1 MQVQKSHGVS
11 LIYLM
16 KGVLSMNKNEQTAT
30 MYESI
35 PAVAELN
42 KVPGFNPLKLL
53 RRIIS
58 PENGEEMLQLDLRYK
73 KLWFRLANP
82 KGRIRLNALRITEQM
97 AIYEAQVFLE
107 RTDENPIGSFTSSCT
122 KEEAPGG
129 QYIQAAQHA
138 AMDEALSDAGFGIQF
153 ADVGMD
159 AKGSRY
165 GSRIPFNG
173 ISQKKEI
180 AALVGTAAVSTERK
194 QPDMAP
200 VRSTVTAF
208 PTAAEKKETLQQ
220 EKPASTSGLPIQ
232 GAKAAVNAGP
242 AGNSLAQRTAAEAK
256 ISLEA
261 MAGNGS
267 SGASLPTGSQ
277 GGSESLPAGPEE
289 SLGTL
294 PVQSGVMQKME
305 GQPLSSAQEPS
316 REPSAGSTQT
326 VGAGGESKT
335 ESLARA
341 QEPAENSSLPVGPQ
355 TTKVQGTAQPA
366 GTVELP
372 VKAGEP
378 ESLPVQKNA
387 EMPAAGGTGNSLP
400 ASERKNMEEDTGK
413 AVQGMLALLGNQNVS
428 AEVAVSSGGNAGS
441 VENAGAGSP
450 ASEVQ
455 GLPVSKEMAQEKA
468 EAKYTPDM
476 PVEEIVRLMTFEEA
490 GKVVVDTGVCKG
502 QTIAEVAERRPP
514 SLKFYL
520 YGGYRG
526 DNNILRAA
534 AQIMLDSLAVK
545 KAG

>member
-165 GSRIPFNG
+165 GSRVPFNG
-173 ISQKKEI
+173 ASQKKETT
-180 AALVGTAAVSTERK
+180 ALAGTAAVSTERK
-194 QPDMAP
+194 QPDTAP
-200 VRSTVTAF
+200 ARSTATAF
-208 PTAAEKKETLQQ
+208 PAAAEKKETPQQ
-220 EKPASTSGLPIQ
+220 EKPAQTSGLPIQ
-232 GAKAAVNAGP
+232 GEKAAVNAGP
-242 AGNSLAQRTAAEAK
+242 AGNSLAQRTVAEAK
-256 ISLEA
+256 APLETI
-261 MAGNGS
+261 AGCGNP
-267 SGASLPTGSQ
+267 GASLPAGSQ
-277 GGSESLPAGPEE
+277 GGSESLPAGSEE
-289 SLGTL
+289 SFGTL
-294 PVQSGVMQKME
+294 PVQSGVTQKME
-305 GQPLSSAQEPS
+305 GQPLPSTQEPS
-316 REPSAGSTQT
+316 GQPSAGSAQT
-326 VGAGGESKT
+326 VEAGGESKT
-335 ESLARA
+335 EPSAKA
-341 QEPAENSSLPVGPQ
+341 QEPTENSSLPAGPQ

-366 GTVELP
+366 GTGELP
-372 VKAGEP
+372 VRAGEP
-378 ESLPVQKNA
+378 DSLPVQKSA
-387 EMPAAGGTGNSLP
+387 EMPVAGETGDSLP
-400 ASERKNMEEDTGK
+400 VSERKNIEEDTGK
-413 AVQGMLALLGNQNVS
+413 AVQGMMALLGGQNVTVETAASFGGNTGNSGS
-428 AEVAVSSGGNAGS
+428 AEN
-441 VENAGAGSP
+441 VETRSA
-450 ASEVQ
+450 ASETLE
-455 GLPVSKEMAQEKA
+455 LPAAGKAQA
-468 EAKYTPDM
+468 RYTPDM
-476 PVEEIVRLMTFEEA
+476 PVEEIVKLMTFEEA

-534 AQIMLDSLAVK
+534 AQIMLDSLAAK

>member
-1 MQVQKSHGVS
+1 
-11 LIYLM
+11 
-16 KGVLSMNKNEQTAT
+16 MNKNEQTAT

-58 PENGEEMLQLDLRYK
+58 PEDGEEMLQLDLRYK

-165 GSRIPFNG
+165 GSRIPLNG
-173 ISQKKEI
+173 VSQNKGVI
-180 AALVGTAAVSTERK
+180 PAAGKDSTGGEQQAA
-194 QPDMAP
+194 PA
-200 VRSTVTAF
+200 RSTATAF
-208 PTAAEKKETLQQ
+208 PAAAEKKETPQQ
-220 EKPASTSGLPIQ
+220 EKPAQTSGLPIQ
-232 GAKAAVNAGP
+232 GEKAAVNAGP
-242 AGNSLAQRTAAEAK
+242 AGNSLAQRTVAEAK
-256 ISLEA
+256 APLETI
-261 MAGNGS
+261 AGCGNP
-267 SGASLPTGSQ
+267 GASLPAGSQ
-277 GGSESLPAGPEE
+277 GGSESLPAGSEE
-289 SLGTL
+289 SFGTL
-294 PVQSGVMQKME
+294 PVQSGVTQKME
-305 GQPLSSAQEPS
+305 GQPLPSTQEPS
-316 REPSAGSTQT
+316 GQPSAGSAQT
-326 VGAGGESKT
+326 VEAGGESKT
-335 ESLARA
+335 EPSAKA
-341 QEPAENSSLPVGPQ
+341 QEPTENSSLPVGPQ
-355 TTKVQGTAQPA
+355 TTKVQGTAQSA
-366 GTVELP
+366 GTGELP
-372 VKAGEP
+372 VGAGEP
-378 ESLPVQKNA
+378 ESLPVQKSA
-387 EMPAAGGTGNSLP
+387 GMPAAGGTGNSLP
-400 ASERKNMEEDTGK
+400 VSERKDMEEDTGK
-413 AVQGMLALLGNQNVS
+413 AIQGMMALLGGQNIS
-428 AEVAVSSGGNAGS
+428 AETATSSSGNAGS
-441 VENAGAGSP
+441 VENVGAGSP

-455 GLPVSKEMAQEKA
+455 ELPVSMETAQEKTNA
-468 EAKYTPDM
+468 RYTPDM
-476 PVEEIVRLMTFEEA
+476 PVEEIVKLMTFEEA

>member
-1 MQVQKSHGVS
+1 
-11 LIYLM
+11 
-16 KGVLSMNKNEQTAT
+16 MNKNEQTAT

-129 QYIQAAQHA
+129 QYIQAAQYA

-165 GSRIPFNG
+165 GSRVPLNG
-173 ISQKKEI
+173 ISQKKETT
-180 AALVGTAAVSTERK
+180 ALAGTAAVSTERK
-194 QPDMAP
+194 QPDTASA
-200 VRSTVTAF
+200 RSTVTAF
-208 PTAAEKKETLQQ
+208 PAAAEKKESPQQ
-220 EKPASTSGLPIQ
+220 GKPVQTSGLPIQ
-232 GAKAAVNAGP
+232 GAKTAVNAGP
-242 AGNSLAQRTAAEAK
+242 AGNSPAQRTAAEAETH
-256 ISLEA
+256 LEA
-261 MAGNGS
+261 MAGNGN
-267 SGASLPTGSQ
+267 SGASLPAGSQ
-277 GGSESLPAGPEE
+277 GGSKSLPAGPEE
-289 SLGTL
+289 SFGTL
-294 PVQSGVMQKME
+294 PVQSGTTQKME

-316 REPSAGSTQT
+316 GQPSAGSAQT
-326 VGAGGESKT
+326 VETGGESKT
-335 ESLARA
+335 EPSARA
-341 QEPAENSSLPVGPQ
+341 QEPAENSSLPAGPQ

-366 GTVELP
+366 GTGELP
-372 VKAGEP
+372 VRAGEP
-378 ESLPVQKNA
+378 DSLPVQKNA
-387 EMPAAGGTGNSLP
+387 EMPVAGETGDSLP
-400 ASERKNMEEDTGK
+400 VSERKNIEEDTGK
-413 AVQGMLALLGNQNVS
+413 AVQGMMALLGGQNVTVETAASFGGNTGNSGS
-428 AEVAVSSGGNAGS
+428 AEN
-441 VENAGAGSP
+441 VETRSA
-450 ASEVQ
+450 ASEALE
-455 GLPVSKEMAQEKA
+455 LPAAGKAQEKA
-468 EAKYTPDM
+468 EARYTPDM
-476 PVEEIVRLMTFEEA
+476 PVEEIVKLMTFEEA

>member
-1 MQVQKSHGVS
+1 
-11 LIYLM
+11 
-16 KGVLSMNKNEQTAT
+16 MNKNEQTAT

-165 GSRIPFNG
+165 GSRVPLNG
-173 ISQKKEI
+173 VSQNKGAVP
-180 AALVGTAAVSTERK
+180 AAGKDSTGGEQQAA
-194 QPDMAP
+194 PA
-200 VRSTVTAF
+200 RSTVTAF
-208 PTAAEKKETLQQ
+208 PAVAEKKESPQQ
-220 EKPASTSGLPIQ
+220 GKPAQTSGLPIQ

-242 AGNSLAQRTAAEAK
+242 AGNSLAQRTVAEAETP
-256 ISLEA
+256 LET
-261 MAGNGS
+261 MAGSGNP
-267 SGASLPTGSQ
+267 GASLPAGFQ

-289 SLGTL
+289 SFGTL
-294 PVQSGVMQKME
+294 PVQSGVTKKME
-305 GQPLSSAQEPS
+305 VQPLPSTQEPS
-316 REPSAGSTQT
+316 GQPSAGSAQT
-326 VGAGGESKT
+326 VEAGGENKT
-335 ESLARA
+335 EPS

-355 TTKVQGTAQPA
+355 TTKVQGTARPA
-366 GTVELP
+366 GTGELP
-372 VKAGEP
+372 VRAGKP
-378 ESLPVQKNA
+378 ESLPVQKSA
-387 EMPAAGGTGNSLP
+387 EMPVAGETGDSLP
-400 ASERKNMEEDTGK
+400 VSERKNMEEDTGK
-413 AVQGMLALLGNQNVS
+413 AVQGMMALLGGQNATVETAASFDGNTGNSGS
-428 AEVAVSSGGNAGS
+428 AEN
-441 VENAGAGSP
+441 VETRSA
-450 ASEVQ
+450 ASETLE
-455 GLPVSKEMAQEKA
+455 LPVAGKAQEKA
-468 EAKYTPDM
+468 EARYTPDM

>member
-1 MQVQKSHGVS
+1 MGCSAEKAQ
-11 LIYLM
+11 
-16 KGVLSMNKNEQTAT
+16 GVLYLFYERSFKMNKNEQTAT
-30 MYESI
+30 MYENI

-58 PENGEEMLQLDLRYK
+58 PENGEEMMQLDLRYK

-129 QYIQAAQHA
+129 QYIQAAQYA

-173 ISQKKEI
+173 TSQKKETT
-180 AALVGTAAVSTERK
+180 ALTGTAAVSTERK
-194 QPDMAP
+194 QPDTASA
-200 VRSTVTAF
+200 RSTVTAF
-208 PTAAEKKETLQQ
+208 PAAAEKKEIPQQ
-220 EKPASTSGLPIQ
+220 ENPAQASGLPIQ
-232 GAKAAVNAGP
+232 GAKAAVNA
-242 AGNSLAQRTAAEAK
+242 A
-256 ISLEA
+256 
-261 MAGNGS
+261 
-267 SGASLPTGSQ
+267 ASLPAGSQ
-277 GGSESLPAGPEE
+277 GGSECLPAGPGK
-289 SLGTL
+289 SFGTL
-294 PVQSGVMQKME
+294 PVQSGA
-305 GQPLSSAQEPS
+305 AQEPS
-316 REPSAGSTQT
+316 GQPSAGAVQTMEASGENKTEPSA
-326 VGAGGESKT
+326 
-335 ESLARA
+335 RI
-341 QEPAENSSLPVGPQ
+341 QEPAENSSLPVGLQ
-355 TTKVQGTAQPA
+355 ATKVQGTAQPA
-366 GTVELP
+366 GTGEQP
-372 VKAGEP
+372 VRAGEP

-387 EMPAAGGTGNSLP
+387 EMPAAGETGNNLP
-400 ASERKNMEEDTGK
+400 VSERKDMEGDTGK
-413 AVQGMLALLGNQNVS
+413 AVQDMMALLSGQNVPTEAAASAGGNTAS
-428 AEVAVSSGGNAGS
+428 AENAEGRGP
-441 VENAGAGSP
+441 VPEAL
-450 ASEVQ
+450 
-455 GLPVSKEMAQEKA
+455 GLPVSGETVQEKA
-468 EAKYTPDM
+468 DARYTPDM
-476 PVEEIVRLMTFEEA
+476 PVEEIVKLMTFEEA

-534 AQIMLDSLAVK
+534 AQIMLDSLAAK

>member
-1 MQVQKSHGVS
+1 MQVQKSHKVS

-58 PENGEEMLQLDLRYK
+58 PENGEEMMQLDLRYK

-129 QYIQAAQHA
+129 QYIQAAQYA

-173 ISQKKEI
+173 TSQKKETT
-180 AALVGTAAVSTERK
+180 ALTGTAAVSTERK
-194 QPDMAP
+194 QPDTASA
-200 VRSTVTAF
+200 RSTVTAF
-208 PTAAEKKETLQQ
+208 PAAAEKKEIPQQ
-220 EKPASTSGLPIQ
+220 ENPAQASGLPIQ
-232 GAKAAVNAGP
+232 GAKAAVNA
-242 AGNSLAQRTAAEAK
+242 A
-256 ISLEA
+256 
-261 MAGNGS
+261 
-267 SGASLPTGSQ
+267 ASLPAGSQ
-277 GGSESLPAGPEE
+277 GGSECLPAGPGK
-289 SLGTL
+289 SFGTL
-294 PVQSGVMQKME
+294 PVQSGA
-305 GQPLSSAQEPS
+305 AQEPS
-316 REPSAGSTQT
+316 GQPSAGAVQTMEASGENKTEPSA
-326 VGAGGESKT
+326 
-335 ESLARA
+335 RI
-341 QEPAENSSLPVGPQ
+341 QEPAENSSLPVGLQ
-355 TTKVQGTAQPA
+355 ATKVQGTAQPA
-366 GTVELP
+366 GTGEQP
-372 VKAGEP
+372 VRAGEP

-387 EMPAAGGTGNSLP
+387 EMPAAGETGNNLP
-400 ASERKNMEEDTGK
+400 VSERKDMEGDTGK
-413 AVQGMLALLGNQNVS
+413 AVQDVMALLSGQNVPTEAAVSAGGNTAS
-428 AEVAVSSGGNAGS
+428 AENAEGRGP
-441 VENAGAGSP
+441 EP
-450 ASEVQ
+450 EVL
-455 GLPVSKEMAQEKA
+455 GLPVSGETVQEKA
-468 EAKYTPDM
+468 DARYTPDM
-476 PVEEIVRLMTFEEA
+476 PVEEIVKLMTFEEA

-534 AQIMLDSLAVK
+534 ARIMLDSLAAK

>member
-1 MQVQKSHGVS
+1 
-11 LIYLM
+11 
-16 KGVLSMNKNEQTAT
+16 MNKNEQTAT
-30 MYESI
+30 MYENI

-58 PENGEEMLQLDLRYK
+58 PENGEEMMQLDLRYK

-122 KEEAPGG
+122 KEDAPGG
-129 QYIQAAQHA
+129 QYIQAAQYA

-173 ISQKKEI
+173 TSQKKETT
-180 AALVGTAAVSTERK
+180 ALTGTAAVSTERK
-194 QPDMAP
+194 QPDTAP
-200 VRSTVTAF
+200 ARSTVTAF
-208 PTAAEKKETLQQ
+208 PAAAEKKEIPQQ
-220 EKPASTSGLPIQ
+220 ENPAQASGLPIQ
-232 GAKAAVNAGP
+232 GAKAAVNA
-242 AGNSLAQRTAAEAK
+242 A
-256 ISLEA
+256 
-261 MAGNGS
+261 
-267 SGASLPTGSQ
+267 ASLPAGSQ
-277 GGSESLPAGPEE
+277 GGSECLPAGPGK
-289 SLGTL
+289 SFGTL
-294 PVQSGVMQKME
+294 PVQSGA
-305 GQPLSSAQEPS
+305 AQEPS
-316 REPSAGSTQT
+316 GQPSAGAVQTMEASGENKTEPSA
-326 VGAGGESKT
+326 
-335 ESLARA
+335 RI
-341 QEPAENSSLPVGPQ
+341 QEPAENSSLPVGLQ
-355 TTKVQGTAQPA
+355 ATKVQGTAQPA
-366 GTVELP
+366 GTGEQP
-372 VKAGEP
+372 VRAGEP

-387 EMPAAGGTGNSLP
+387 EMPAAGETGNNLP
-400 ASERKNMEEDTGK
+400 VSERKDMEGDTGK
-413 AVQGMLALLGNQNVS
+413 AVQDVMALLSGQNVPTEAAASAGGNTAS
-428 AEVAVSSGGNAGS
+428 AENAEGRGP
-441 VENAGAGSP
+441 EP
-450 ASEVQ
+450 EVL
-455 GLPVSKEMAQEKA
+455 GLPVSGETVQEKA
-468 EAKYTPDM
+468 DARYTPDM
-476 PVEEIVRLMTFEEA
+476 PVEEIVKLMTFEEA

-534 AQIMLDSLAVK
+534 AQIMLDSLAAK

>member
-165 GSRIPFNG
+165 GSRIPLNG
-173 ISQKKEI
+173 ISQKKETT
-180 AALVGTAAVSTERK
+180 ALTGTAAVSTERK
-194 QPDMAP
+194 QSDTAP
-200 VRSTVTAF
+200 AKSTVTAF
-208 PTAAEKKETLQQ
+208 PAAAEKKEIPQR
-220 EKPASTSGLPIQ
+220 EKPAQTSELPIQ
-232 GAKAAVNAGP
+232 GANAGP
-242 AGNSLAQRTAAEAK
+242 VGNRPAQRTAADAETPLK
-256 ISLEA
+256 TT
-261 MAGNGS
+261 AGNGNPAASPGKS
-267 SGASLPTGSQ
+267 S
-277 GGSESLPAGPEE
+277 
-289 SLGTL
+289 GTL
-294 PVQSGVMQKME
+294 PVQSGTTQKME

-316 REPSAGSTQT
+316 GQPSAASAQT
-326 VGAGGESKT
+326 VETGGESKT
-335 ESLARA
+335 EPSART

-366 GTVELP
+366 GTGELP
-372 VKAGEP
+372 VRAGEP
-378 ESLPVQKNA
+378 DSLPVQKSA
-387 EMPAAGGTGNSLP
+387 EMPVAGETGDSLP
-400 ASERKNMEEDTGK
+400 VSERKNMEEDTGK
-413 AVQGMLALLGNQNVS
+413 AVQGMMALLGGQNVTVETAASFGGNTGNSGS
-428 AEVAVSSGGNAGS
+428 AEN
-441 VENAGAGSP
+441 VETRSA
-450 ASEVQ
+450 ASETLE
-455 GLPVSKEMAQEKA
+455 LPAAGKAQEKA
-468 EAKYTPDM
+468 EARYTPDM
-476 PVEEIVRLMTFEEA
+476 PVEEIVKLMTFEEA

>member
-1 MQVQKSHGVS
+1 
-11 LIYLM
+11 
-16 KGVLSMNKNEQTAT
+16 MNKNEQTAT

-153 ADVGMD
+153 ADVGMY

-165 GSRIPFNG
+165 GSRVPLNG
-173 ISQKKEI
+173 ISQKKETT
-180 AALVGTAAVSTERK
+180 ALAGTAAVSTERK
-194 QPDMAP
+194 QPDTASA
-200 VRSTVTAF
+200 RSTVTAF
-208 PTAAEKKETLQQ
+208 PAAAEKKESPQQ
-220 EKPASTSGLPIQ
+220 GKPVQTSGLPIQ
-232 GAKAAVNAGP
+232 GAKTAVNAGP
-242 AGNSLAQRTAAEAK
+242 AGNSPAQRTAAEAETH
-256 ISLEA
+256 LEA
-261 MAGNGS
+261 MAGNGN
-267 SGASLPTGSQ
+267 SGASLPAGSQ
-277 GGSESLPAGPEE
+277 GGSKSLPAGPEE
-289 SLGTL
+289 SFGTL
-294 PVQSGVMQKME
+294 PVQSGTTQKME

-316 REPSAGSTQT
+316 GQPSAGSAQT
-326 VGAGGESKT
+326 VETGGESKT
-335 ESLARA
+335 EPSART

-366 GTVELP
+366 GTGELP
-372 VKAGEP
+372 VRAGEP
-378 ESLPVQKNA
+378 DSLPVQKSA
-387 EMPAAGGTGNSLP
+387 EMPVAGETGDSLP
-400 ASERKNMEEDTGK
+400 VSERKNMEEDTGK
-413 AVQGMLALLGNQNVS
+413 AVQGMMALLGGQNVTVETAASFGGNTGNSGS
-428 AEVAVSSGGNAGS
+428 AEN
-441 VENAGAGSP
+441 VETRSA
-450 ASEVQ
+450 ASETLE
-455 GLPVSKEMAQEKA
+455 LPAAGKAQA
-468 EAKYTPDM
+468 RYTPDM
-476 PVEEIVRLMTFEEA
+476 PVEEIVKLMTFEEA

>member
-159 AKGSRY
+159 AKGSHY
-165 GSRIPFNG
+165 GSRVPFNG
-173 ISQKKEI
+173 ISQKKETT
-180 AALVGTAAVSTERK
+180 ALAGTAAVSTEGK
-194 QPDMAP
+194 QPDTAP
-200 VRSTVTAF
+200 ARSTVTAF
-208 PTAAEKKETLQQ
+208 PAAAEKKETPQQ
-220 EKPASTSGLPIQ
+220 EKPAQTSGLPIQ
-232 GAKAAVNAGP
+232 GAKVAVNTGP
-242 AGNSLAQRTAAEAK
+242 AGNSPAQRTDAETK
-256 ISLEA
+256 VPLET
-261 MAGNGS
+261 MTGNGKPA
-267 SGASLPTGSQ
+267 ASLPAGSQ
-277 GGSESLPAGPEE
+277 GGTESLPAGPEE
-289 SLGTL
+289 SFGTL
-294 PVQSGVMQKME
+294 PVQSGTTQKME
-305 GQPLSSAQEPS
+305 GQSLPSAQEPS
-316 REPSAGSTQT
+316 GQPSAGSAQT

-335 ESLARA
+335 EPSART

-355 TTKVQGTAQPA
+355 TTKVQETAGKGRGTGFPSRTEKRRDACGGRNGGQPPCFRKEEYGGRYRESSTGHD
-366 GTVELP
+366 GTVRR
-372 VKAGEP
+372 
-378 ESLPVQKNA
+378 A
-387 EMPAAGGTGNSLP
+387 ECFCRSSRIFRWKCRKCRKCGSRFTGIRSPGAACFQGNGTGKSRGQVY
-400 ASERKNMEEDTGK
+400 AGY
-413 AVQGMLALLGNQNVS
+413 AC
-428 AEVAVSSGGNAGS
+428 GGDRQADD
-441 VENAGAGSP
+441 
-450 ASEVQ
+450 
-455 GLPVSKEMAQEKA
+455 L
-468 EAKYTPDM
+468 
-476 PVEEIVRLMTFEEA
+476 
-490 GKVVVDTGVCKG
+490 
-502 QTIAEVAERRPP
+502 
-514 SLKFYL
+514 
-520 YGGYRG
+520 
-526 DNNILRAA
+526 
-534 AQIMLDSLAVK
+534 
-545 KAG
+545 

>member
-1 MQVQKSHGVS
+1 
-11 LIYLM
+11 
-16 KGVLSMNKNEQTAT
+16 MNKNEQTAT
-30 MYESI
+30 MYENI

-58 PENGEEMLQLDLRYK
+58 PENGEEMMQLDLRYK

-129 QYIQAAQHA
+129 QYIQAAQYA

-173 ISQKKEI
+173 TSQRKETT
-180 AALVGTAAVSTERK
+180 ALTGTAAVSAERK
-194 QPDMAP
+194 QPDTAP
-200 VRSTVTAF
+200 ARSTVTAF
-208 PTAAEKKETLQQ
+208 PAAAEKKEIPQQ
-220 EKPASTSGLPIQ
+220 ENPAQTSGLPIQ
-232 GAKAAVNAGP
+232 GAKAAVNAGSGGNNP
-242 AGNSLAQRTAAEAK
+242 APHTAAEAK
-256 ISLEA
+256 TPLEA
-261 MAGNGS
+261 MAGNGNAA
-267 SGASLPTGSQ
+267 ASLPAGSQ
-277 GGSESLPAGPEE
+277 GGSECLPAGPGK
-289 SLGTL
+289 SFGTL
-294 PVQSGVMQKME
+294 PVQSGA
-305 GQPLSSAQEPS
+305 AQEPS
-316 REPSAGSTQT
+316 GQPSAGSVQT
-326 VGAGGESKT
+326 VEASGENKT
-335 ESLARA
+335 EPSARI
-341 QEPAENSSLPVGPQ
+341 QEPAENSSLPVGLQ
-355 TTKVQGTAQPA
+355 ATKVQGTAQPA
-366 GTVELP
+366 GTGEQP
-372 VKAGEP
+372 VRAGEP

-387 EMPAAGGTGNSLP
+387 EMPAAGETGNNLP
-400 ASERKNMEEDTGK
+400 VSERKDMEGDTGK
-413 AVQGMLALLGNQNVS
+413 AVQDMMALLSGQNVPTEAAASAGGNTGS
-428 AEVAVSSGGNAGS
+428 AENAEGR
-441 VENAGAGSP
+441 GP
-450 ASEVQ
+450 APEVL
-455 GLPVSKEMAQEKA
+455 GLPVSGETVQEKA
-468 EAKYTPDM
+468 DARYTPDM
-476 PVEEIVRLMTFEEA
+476 PVEEIVKLMTFEEA

-534 AQIMLDSLAVK
+534 AQIMLDSLAAK

>member
-1 MQVQKSHGVS
+1 
-11 LIYLM
+11 
-16 KGVLSMNKNEQTAT
+16 MNKNEQTAT
-30 MYESI
+30 MYENI

-58 PENGEEMLQLDLRYK
+58 PENGEEMMQLDLRYK

-129 QYIQAAQHA
+129 QYIQAAQYA

-173 ISQKKEI
+173 TSQRKETT
-180 AALVGTAAVSTERK
+180 ALTGTDAVSAERK
-194 QPDMAP
+194 QPDTAP
-200 VRSTVTAF
+200 ARSTVTAF
-208 PTAAEKKETLQQ
+208 PAAAEKKEIPQQ
-220 EKPASTSGLPIQ
+220 ENPAQASGLPIQ
-232 GAKAAVNAGP
+232 GAKAAVNA
-242 AGNSLAQRTAAEAK
+242 A
-256 ISLEA
+256 
-261 MAGNGS
+261 
-267 SGASLPTGSQ
+267 ASLPAGSQ
-277 GGSESLPAGPEE
+277 GGSECLPAGPGK
-289 SLGTL
+289 SFGTL
-294 PVQSGVMQKME
+294 PVQSGA
-305 GQPLSSAQEPS
+305 AQEPS
-316 REPSAGSTQT
+316 GQPSAGAVQTMEASGENKTEPSA
-326 VGAGGESKT
+326 
-335 ESLARA
+335 RI
-341 QEPAENSSLPVGPQ
+341 QEPAENSSLPVGLQ
-355 TTKVQGTAQPA
+355 ATKVQGTAQPA
-366 GTVELP
+366 GTGEQP
-372 VKAGEP
+372 VRAGEP

-387 EMPAAGGTGNSLP
+387 EMPAAGETGNNLP
-400 ASERKNMEEDTGK
+400 VSERKDMEGDTGK
-413 AVQGMLALLGNQNVS
+413 AVQDVMALLSGQNVPTEAAVSAGGNTAS
-428 AEVAVSSGGNAGS
+428 AENAEGRGP
-441 VENAGAGSP
+441 EP
-450 ASEVQ
+450 EVL
-455 GLPVSKEMAQEKA
+455 GLPVSGETVQEKA
-468 EAKYTPDM
+468 DARYTPDM
-476 PVEEIVRLMTFEEA
+476 PVEEIVKLMTFEEA

-534 AQIMLDSLAVK
+534 AQIMLDSLAAK

>member
-1 MQVQKSHGVS
+1 
-11 LIYLM
+11 
-16 KGVLSMNKNEQTAT
+16 MNKNEQTAT
-30 MYESI
+30 MYENI

-42 KVPGFNPLKLL
+42 KVPGFTPLKLL

-58 PENGEEMLQLDLRYK
+58 PENGEEMMQLDLRYK

-129 QYIQAAQHA
+129 QYIQAAQYA

-173 ISQKKEI
+173 TSQKKETT
-180 AALVGTAAVSTERK
+180 ALTGTAAVSAERK
-194 QPDMAP
+194 QPDTAP
-200 VRSTVTAF
+200 ARSTVTVF
-208 PTAAEKKETLQQ
+208 PAAAEKKEIPQQ
-220 EKPASTSGLPIQ
+220 EKPAQTSGLPIQ
-232 GAKAAVNAGP
+232 GAKAAVNAGSGGNNP
-242 AGNSLAQRTAAEAK
+242 APHTAAEAK
-256 ISLEA
+256 TPLEA
-261 MAGNGS
+261 MVGNGNAA
-267 SGASLPTGSQ
+267 ASLTAGSQ
-277 GGSESLPAGPEE
+277 GGSECLPAGPGK
-289 SLGTL
+289 SFGTL
-294 PVQSGVMQKME
+294 PVQSGA
-305 GQPLSSAQEPS
+305 AQEPS
-316 REPSAGSTQT
+316 GQLSAGAVQTVEASGENKTEPSA
-326 VGAGGESKT
+326 
-335 ESLARA
+335 RI

-355 TTKVQGTAQPA
+355 TTKVQGTARPA
-366 GTVELP
+366 GTGELP
-372 VKAGEP
+372 VRAGKP
-378 ESLPVQKNA
+378 ESLPVQKSA
-387 EMPAAGGTGNSLP
+387 GMPAAGGTGNSLSV
-400 ASERKNMEEDTGK
+400 SERKDVEEDTGK
-413 AVQGMLALLGNQNVS
+413 AVQGMMALLGGQNVTVETAASFGGNTGNSGS
-428 AEVAVSSGGNAGS
+428 AEN
-441 VENAGAGSP
+441 VETKSA
-450 ASEVQ
+450 ASETLELSVAE
-455 GLPVSKEMAQEKA
+455 KAQEKA

-476 PVEEIVRLMTFEEA
+476 PVEEIVKLMTFEEA

>member
-1 MQVQKSHGVS
+1 
-11 LIYLM
+11 
-16 KGVLSMNKNEQTAT
+16 MNKNEQTAT
-30 MYESI
+30 MYENI

-58 PENGEEMLQLDLRYK
+58 PENGEEMMQLDLRYK

-129 QYIQAAQHA
+129 QYIQAAQYA

-173 ISQKKEI
+173 TSQKKETTG
-180 AALVGTAAVSTERK
+180 LTGTAAVSTERK
-194 QPDMAP
+194 QPDTASA
-200 VRSTVTAF
+200 RSTVTAF
-208 PTAAEKKETLQQ
+208 PAAAEKKEIPQQ
-220 EKPASTSGLPIQ
+220 ENPAQASGLPIQ
-232 GAKAAVNAGP
+232 GAKAAVNA
-242 AGNSLAQRTAAEAK
+242 A
-256 ISLEA
+256 
-261 MAGNGS
+261 
-267 SGASLPTGSQ
+267 ASLPAGSQ
-277 GGSESLPAGPEE
+277 GGSECLPAGPGK
-289 SLGTL
+289 SFGTL
-294 PVQSGVMQKME
+294 PVQSGA
-305 GQPLSSAQEPS
+305 AQEPS
-316 REPSAGSTQT
+316 GQPSAGAVQTMEASGENKTEPSA
-326 VGAGGESKT
+326 
-335 ESLARA
+335 RI
-341 QEPAENSSLPVGPQ
+341 QEPAENSSLPVGLQ
-355 TTKVQGTAQPA
+355 ATKVQGTAQPA
-366 GTVELP
+366 GTGEQP
-372 VKAGEP
+372 VRAGEP

-387 EMPAAGGTGNSLP
+387 EMPAAGETGNNLP
-400 ASERKNMEEDTGK
+400 VSERKDMEGDTGK
-413 AVQGMLALLGNQNVS
+413 AVQDVMALLSGQNVPTEAAVSAGGNTAS
-428 AEVAVSSGGNAGS
+428 AENAEGRGP
-441 VENAGAGSP
+441 EP
-450 ASEVQ
+450 EVL
-455 GLPVSKEMAQEKA
+455 GLPVSGETVQEKA
-468 EAKYTPDM
+468 DARYTPDM
-476 PVEEIVRLMTFEEA
+476 PVEEIVKLMTFEEA

-534 AQIMLDSLAVK
+534 ARIMLDSLAAK

>member
-1 MQVQKSHGVS
+1 
-11 LIYLM
+11 
-16 KGVLSMNKNEQTAT
+16 MNKNEQTAT
-30 MYESI
+30 MYENI

-58 PENGEEMLQLDLRYK
+58 PENGEEMMQLDLRYK

-129 QYIQAAQHA
+129 QYIQAAQYA

-173 ISQKKEI
+173 TSQRKETT
-180 AALVGTAAVSTERK
+180 ALTGTDAVSAERK
-194 QPDMAP
+194 QPDTAP
-200 VRSTVTAF
+200 ARSTVTAF
-208 PTAAEKKETLQQ
+208 PAAAEKKEIPQQ
-220 EKPASTSGLPIQ
+220 ENPAQASGLPIQ
-232 GAKAAVNAGP
+232 GAKAAVNA
-242 AGNSLAQRTAAEAK
+242 A
-256 ISLEA
+256 
-261 MAGNGS
+261 
-267 SGASLPTGSQ
+267 ASLPAGSQ
-277 GGSESLPAGPEE
+277 GGSECLPAGPGK
-289 SLGTL
+289 SFGTL
-294 PVQSGVMQKME
+294 PVQSGA
-305 GQPLSSAQEPS
+305 AQEPS
-316 REPSAGSTQT
+316 GQPSAGAVQTMEASGENKTEPSA
-326 VGAGGESKT
+326 
-335 ESLARA
+335 RI
-341 QEPAENSSLPVGPQ
+341 QEPAENSSLPVGLQ
-355 TTKVQGTAQPA
+355 ATKVQGTAQPA
-366 GTVELP
+366 GTGEQP
-372 VKAGEP
+372 VRAGEP

-387 EMPAAGGTGNSLP
+387 EMPAAGETGNNLP
-400 ASERKNMEEDTGK
+400 VSERKDMEGDTGK
-413 AVQGMLALLGNQNVS
+413 AVQDVMALLSGQNVPTEAAVSAGGNTAS
-428 AEVAVSSGGNAGS
+428 AENAEGRGP
-441 VENAGAGSP
+441 EP
-450 ASEVQ
+450 EVL
-455 GLPVSKEMAQEKA
+455 GLPVSGETVQEKA
-468 EAKYTPDM
+468 DARYTPDM
-476 PVEEIVRLMTFEEA
+476 PVEEIVKLMTFEEA

-534 AQIMLDSLAVK
+534 ARIMLDSLAAK

>member
-1 MQVQKSHGVS
+1 MQVQKSHKVS

-58 PENGEEMLQLDLRYK
+58 PENGEEKLQLDLRYK

-129 QYIQAAQHA
+129 QYIQAAQYA

-173 ISQKKEI
+173 TSQKKETT
-180 AALVGTAAVSTERK
+180 ALTGTAAVSTERK
-194 QPDMAP
+194 QPDTASA
-200 VRSTVTAF
+200 RSTVTAF
-208 PTAAEKKETLQQ
+208 PAAAEKKEIPQQ
-220 EKPASTSGLPIQ
+220 ENPAQASGLPIQ
-232 GAKAAVNAGP
+232 GAKAAVNA
-242 AGNSLAQRTAAEAK
+242 A
-256 ISLEA
+256 
-261 MAGNGS
+261 
-267 SGASLPTGSQ
+267 ASLPAGSQ
-277 GGSESLPAGPEE
+277 GGSECLPAGPGK
-289 SLGTL
+289 SFGTL
-294 PVQSGVMQKME
+294 PVQSGA
-305 GQPLSSAQEPS
+305 AQEPS
-316 REPSAGSTQT
+316 GQPSAGAIQTVEASGENKTEPSA
-326 VGAGGESKT
+326 
-335 ESLARA
+335 RI
-341 QEPAENSSLPVGPQ
+341 QEPAENSSLPVGLQ
-355 TTKVQGTAQPA
+355 ATKVQGTAQPA
-366 GTVELP
+366 GTGEQP
-372 VKAGEP
+372 VRAGEP

-387 EMPAAGGTGNSLP
+387 EMPAAGETGNNLP
-400 ASERKNMEEDTGK
+400 VSERKDMEGDTGK
-413 AVQGMLALLGNQNVS
+413 AVQDMMALLSGQNVPTEAVASAGGNTGS
-428 AEVAVSSGGNAGS
+428 AENAEGR
-441 VENAGAGSP
+441 GP
-450 ASEVQ
+450 APEAL
-455 GLPVSKEMAQEKA
+455 GLPVSGETVQEKA
-468 EAKYTPDM
+468 DARYTPDM
-476 PVEEIVRLMTFEEA
+476 PVEEIVKLMTFEEA

-534 AQIMLDSLAVK
+534 AQVMLDSLAAK

>member
-1 MQVQKSHGVS
+1 
-11 LIYLM
+11 
-16 KGVLSMNKNEQTAT
+16 MNKNEQTAT
-30 MYESI
+30 MYENI

-58 PENGEEMLQLDLRYK
+58 PENGEEMMQLDLRYK

-129 QYIQAAQHA
+129 QYIQAAQYA

-173 ISQKKEI
+173 TSQKKETT
-180 AALVGTAAVSTERK
+180 ALTGTAAVSTERK
-194 QPDMAP
+194 QPDTASA
-200 VRSTVTAF
+200 RSTVTAF
-208 PTAAEKKETLQQ
+208 PAAAEKKEIPQQ
-220 EKPASTSGLPIQ
+220 ENPAQASGLPIQ
-232 GAKAAVNAGP
+232 GAKAAVNA
-242 AGNSLAQRTAAEAK
+242 A
-256 ISLEA
+256 
-261 MAGNGS
+261 
-267 SGASLPTGSQ
+267 ASLPAGSQ
-277 GGSESLPAGPEE
+277 GGSECLPAGPGK
-289 SLGTL
+289 SFGTL
-294 PVQSGVMQKME
+294 PVQSGA
-305 GQPLSSAQEPS
+305 AQEPS
-316 REPSAGSTQT
+316 GQPSAGAVQTMEASGENKTEPSA
-326 VGAGGESKT
+326 
-335 ESLARA
+335 RI
-341 QEPAENSSLPVGPQ
+341 QEPAENSSLPVGLQ
-355 TTKVQGTAQPA
+355 ATKVQGTAQPA
-366 GTVELP
+366 GTGEQP
-372 VKAGEP
+372 VRAGEP

-387 EMPAAGGTGNSLP
+387 EMPAAGETGNNLP
-400 ASERKNMEEDTGK
+400 VSERKDMEGDTGK
-413 AVQGMLALLGNQNVS
+413 AVQDVMALLSGQNVPTEAAASAGGNTAS
-428 AEVAVSSGGNAGS
+428 AENAEGR
-441 VENAGAGSP
+441 GP
-450 ASEVQ
+450 APEVL
-455 GLPVSKEMAQEKA
+455 GLPVSGETVQEKA
-468 EAKYTPDM
+468 DARYTPDM
-476 PVEEIVRLMTFEEA
+476 PVEEIVKLMTFEEA

-534 AQIMLDSLAVK
+534 ARIMLDSLAAK

>member
-1 MQVQKSHGVS
+1 
-11 LIYLM
+11 
-16 KGVLSMNKNEQTAT
+16 MNKNEQTAT
-30 MYESI
+30 MYENI

-58 PENGEEMLQLDLRYK
+58 PENGEEMMQLDLRYK

-129 QYIQAAQHA
+129 QYIQAAQYA

-173 ISQKKEI
+173 TSQRKETT
-180 AALVGTAAVSTERK
+180 ALTGTDAVSAERK
-194 QPDMAP
+194 QPDTAP
-200 VRSTVTAF
+200 ARSTVTAF
-208 PTAAEKKETLQQ
+208 PAAAEKKEIPQQ
-220 EKPASTSGLPIQ
+220 ENPAQASGLPIQ
-232 GAKAAVNAGP
+232 GAKAAVNA
-242 AGNSLAQRTAAEAK
+242 A
-256 ISLEA
+256 
-261 MAGNGS
+261 
-267 SGASLPTGSQ
+267 ASLPAGSQ
-277 GGSESLPAGPEE
+277 GGSECLPAGPGK
-289 SLGTL
+289 SFGTL
-294 PVQSGVMQKME
+294 PVQSGA
-305 GQPLSSAQEPS
+305 AQEPS
-316 REPSAGSTQT
+316 GQPSAGAVQTMEASGENKTEPSA
-326 VGAGGESKT
+326 
-335 ESLARA
+335 RI
-341 QEPAENSSLPVGPQ
+341 QEPAENSSLPVGLQ
-355 TTKVQGTAQPA
+355 ATKVQGTAQPA
-366 GTVELP
+366 GIGEQP
-372 VKAGEP
+372 VRAGEP

-387 EMPAAGGTGNSLP
+387 EMPAAGETGNNLP
-400 ASERKNMEEDTGK
+400 VSERKDMEGDTGK
-413 AVQGMLALLGNQNVS
+413 AVQDVMALLSGQNVPTEAAVSAGGNTAS
-428 AEVAVSSGGNAGS
+428 AENAEGRGP
-441 VENAGAGSP
+441 EP
-450 ASEVQ
+450 EVL
-455 GLPVSKEMAQEKA
+455 GLPVSGETVQEKA
-468 EAKYTPDM
+468 DARYTPDM
-476 PVEEIVRLMTFEEA
+476 PVEEIVKLMTFEEA

-534 AQIMLDSLAVK
+534 ARIMLDSLAAK

>member
-122 KEEAPGG
+122 KEDAPGG

-165 GSRIPFNG
+165 GSRIPLNG
-173 ISQKKEI
+173 VSQNKGVI
-180 AALVGTAAVSTERK
+180 PAAGKDSTGGEQQAA
-194 QPDMAP
+194 PA
-200 VRSTVTAF
+200 RSTVTAF
-208 PTAAEKKETLQQ
+208 PAAAEKKKIPQQ
-220 EKPASTSGLPIQ
+220 EKSAQTSGLPIQ

-242 AGNSLAQRTAAEAK
+242 AGNSPAQRTAAEAETPLK
-256 ISLEA
+256 TT
-261 MAGNGS
+261 AGNGNP
-267 SGASLPTGSQ
+267 GASLPAGFQ

-289 SLGTL
+289 SFGTL
-294 PVQSGVMQKME
+294 PVQSGVTKKME
-305 GQPLSSAQEPS
+305 GQPLSSTQEPS
-316 REPSAGSTQT
+316 GQPSAGSAQT
-326 VGAGGESKT
+326 VEAGGESKT
-335 ESLARA
+335 EPSARV

-366 GTVELP
+366 GTGELP
-372 VKAGEP
+372 VGAGEP
-378 ESLPVQKNA
+378 ESLPVQKSA
-387 EMPAAGGTGNSLP
+387 GMPAAGGTGNSLP
-400 ASERKNMEEDTGK
+400 VSERKDMEEDTGK
-413 AVQGMLALLGNQNVS
+413 AVQGMMALLGGQNIS
-428 AEVAVSSGGNAGS
+428 AETATSSSGNAGS
-441 VENAGAGSP
+441 VENVGAGSP

-455 GLPVSKEMAQEKA
+455 ELPVSMETAQEKTNA
-468 EAKYTPDM
+468 RYTPDM
-476 PVEEIVRLMTFEEA
+476 PVEEIVKLMTFEEA

>member
-1 MQVQKSHGVS
+1 MQVQKSHKVS

-165 GSRIPFNG
+165 GSRVPLNGVSQNKGVIPAAG
-173 ISQKKEI
+173 KESTGGEQQ
-180 AALVGTAAVSTERK
+180 AAPA
-194 QPDMAP
+194 
-200 VRSTVTAF
+200 RSTVTAF
-208 PTAAEKKETLQQ
+208 LAAAEKKEIPQQ
-220 EKPASTSGLPIQ
+220 EKSAQTSGLPIQ

-242 AGNSLAQRTAAEAK
+242 AGNSLAQRTVAEAK
-256 ISLEA
+256 APLETI
-261 MAGNGS
+261 AGCGNP
-267 SGASLPTGSQ
+267 GASLPAGSQ

-289 SLGTL
+289 SFGTL
-294 PVQSGVMQKME
+294 PVQSGVTQKME
-305 GQPLSSAQEPS
+305 GQPLPSTQEPS
-316 REPSAGSTQT
+316 GQPSAGSSQT
-326 VGAGGESKT
+326 VEAGGKNKT
-335 ESLARA
+335 EPS

-355 TTKVQGTAQPA
+355 TTKVQGTARPA
-366 GTVELP
+366 GTGELP
-372 VKAGEP
+372 VRAGKP
-378 ESLPVQKNA
+378 ESLPVQKSTG
-387 EMPAAGGTGNSLP
+387 MPAAGGTGNSLSV
-400 ASERKNMEEDTGK
+400 SERKDVEEDTGK
-413 AVQGMLALLGNQNVS
+413 AVQGMMALLGGQNVTVETAASFGGNTGNSGS
-428 AEVAVSSGGNAGS
+428 AEN
-441 VENAGAGSP
+441 VETKSA
-450 ASEVQ
+450 ASETLELSVAE
-455 GLPVSKEMAQEKA
+455 KAQEKA

-476 PVEEIVRLMTFEEA
+476 PVEEIVKLMTFEEA

>member
-82 KGRIRLNALRITEQM
+82 KGRIHLNALRITEQM

-165 GSRIPFNG
+165 GSRIPLNG
-173 ISQKKEI
+173 VSQNKGVI
-180 AALVGTAAVSTERK
+180 PAAGKDSTGGEQQAA
-194 QPDMAP
+194 PA
-200 VRSTVTAF
+200 RSTVTAF
-208 PTAAEKKETLQQ
+208 PAAAEKKEIPQQ
-220 EKPASTSGLPIQ
+220 EKSAQTSGLPIQ
-232 GAKAAVNAGP
+232 GAKAAVNAGS
-242 AGNSLAQRTAAEAK
+242 AGNSLAQRTVAEAETP
-256 ISLEA
+256 LET
-261 MAGNGS
+261 MAGSGNP
-267 SGASLPTGSQ
+267 GASF
-277 GGSESLPAGPEE
+277 PAGPEE
-289 SLGTL
+289 SFGTL
-294 PVQSGVMQKME
+294 PVQSGVTKKME
-305 GQPLSSAQEPS
+305 VQPLPSTQEPS
-316 REPSAGSTQT
+316 GQPSAGSAQT
-326 VGAGGESKT
+326 VEAGGENKT
-335 ESLARA
+335 EPSARI

-355 TTKVQGTAQPA
+355 ATKVQGTAQPA
-366 GTVELP
+366 GTGEQP
-372 VKAGEP
+372 ERAGEP

-387 EMPAAGGTGNSLP
+387 EMPAAGETGNNLP
-400 ASERKNMEEDTGK
+400 VSERKDMEGDTGK
-413 AVQGMLALLGNQNVS
+413 AVQDMMALLSGQNVPTEAAASAGGNTAS
-428 AEVAVSSGGNAGS
+428 AENAEGR
-441 VENAGAGSP
+441 GP
-450 ASEVQ
+450 APEVL
-455 GLPVSKEMAQEKA
+455 GLPVSGETVQEKA
-468 EAKYTPDM
+468 DARYTPDM
-476 PVEEIVRLMTFEEA
+476 PVEEIVKLMTFEEA

-534 AQIMLDSLAVK
+534 AQIMLDSLAAK

>member
-1 MQVQKSHGVS
+1 MQVQKPHGVS

-165 GSRIPFNG
+165 GSRVPLNGVSQNKGVIPAAG
-173 ISQKKEI
+173 KESTGGEQQ
-180 AALVGTAAVSTERK
+180 AAPA
-194 QPDMAP
+194 
-200 VRSTVTAF
+200 RSTVTAF
-208 PTAAEKKETLQQ
+208 PAAAEKKEIPQQ
-220 EKPASTSGLPIQ
+220 EKSAQTSGLPIQ

-242 AGNSLAQRTAAEAK
+242 AGNSLAQRTVAEAK
-256 ISLEA
+256 APLETI
-261 MAGNGS
+261 AGCGNP
-267 SGASLPTGSQ
+267 GASLPAGSQ

-289 SLGTL
+289 SFGTL
-294 PVQSGVMQKME
+294 PVQSGVTQKME
-305 GQPLSSAQEPS
+305 GQPLPSTQEPS
-316 REPSAGSTQT
+316 GQPSAGSAQT
-326 VGAGGESKT
+326 VEAGGKNKT
-335 ESLARA
+335 EPS

-355 TTKVQGTAQPA
+355 TTKVQGTARPA
-366 GTVELP
+366 GTGELP
-372 VKAGEP
+372 VRAGKP
-378 ESLPVQKNA
+378 ESLPVQKSTG
-387 EMPAAGGTGNSLP
+387 MPAAGGTGNSLSV
-400 ASERKNMEEDTGK
+400 SERKDVEEDTGK
-413 AVQGMLALLGNQNVS
+413 AVQGMMALLGGQNVTVETAASFGGNTGNSGS
-428 AEVAVSSGGNAGS
+428 AEN
-441 VENAGAGSP
+441 VETKSA
-450 ASEVQ
+450 ASETLELSVAE
-455 GLPVSKEMAQEKA
+455 KAQEKA

-476 PVEEIVRLMTFEEA
+476 PVEEIVKLMTFEEA

>member
-1 MQVQKSHGVS
+1 
-11 LIYLM
+11 
-16 KGVLSMNKNEQTAT
+16 MNKNEQTAT
-30 MYESI
+30 MYENI

-58 PENGEEMLQLDLRYK
+58 PENGEEMMQLDLRYK

-129 QYIQAAQHA
+129 QYIQAAQYA

-173 ISQKKEI
+173 TSQKKETT
-180 AALVGTAAVSTERK
+180 ALTGTAAVSTERK
-194 QPDMAP
+194 QPDTASA
-200 VRSTVTAF
+200 RSTVTAF
-208 PTAAEKKETLQQ
+208 PAAAEKKEIPQQ
-220 EKPASTSGLPIQ
+220 ENPAQASGLPIQ
-232 GAKAAVNAGP
+232 GAKAAVNA
-242 AGNSLAQRTAAEAK
+242 A
-256 ISLEA
+256 
-261 MAGNGS
+261 
-267 SGASLPTGSQ
+267 ASLPAGSQ
-277 GGSESLPAGPEE
+277 GGSECLPAGPGK
-289 SLGTL
+289 SFGTL
-294 PVQSGVMQKME
+294 PVQSGA
-305 GQPLSSAQEPS
+305 AQEPS
-316 REPSAGSTQT
+316 GQPSAGAVQTVEASGENKTEPSA
-326 VGAGGESKT
+326 
-335 ESLARA
+335 RI

-366 GTVELP
+366 GTGEQP
-372 VKAGEP
+372 VRAGEP

-387 EMPAAGGTGNSLP
+387 EMPAAGETGNNLP
-400 ASERKNMEEDTGK
+400 VSERKDMEGDTGK
-413 AVQGMLALLGNQNVS
+413 AVQDVMALLSGQNVPTEAAVSAGGNTAS
-428 AEVAVSSGGNAGS
+428 AENAEGRGP
-441 VENAGAGSP
+441 EP
-450 ASEVQ
+450 EVL
-455 GLPVSKEMAQEKA
+455 GLPVSGETVQEKA
-468 EAKYTPDM
+468 DARYTPDM
-476 PVEEIVRLMTFEEA
+476 PVEEIVKLMTFEEA

-534 AQIMLDSLAVK
+534 ARIMLDSLAAK

>member
-1 MQVQKSHGVS
+1 
-11 LIYLM
+11 
-16 KGVLSMNKNEQTAT
+16 MNKNEQTAT

-58 PENGEEMLQLDLRYK
+58 PENGEEMMQLDLRYK

-165 GSRIPFNG
+165 GSRLPLNG
-173 ISQKKEI
+173 VSQNKGAVPAVGKDSAEGEQQ
-180 AALVGTAAVSTERK
+180 AAPA
-194 QPDMAP
+194 
-200 VRSTVTAF
+200 RSTVTAF
-208 PTAAEKKETLQQ
+208 PAAAEKKETPQQ
-220 EKPASTSGLPIQ
+220 EKPAQTSGLPIQ

-242 AGNSLAQRTAAEAK
+242 AGNSPAQRTDAETK
-256 ISLEA
+256 VPLET
-261 MAGNGS
+261 MTGNGKP
-267 SGASLPTGSQ
+267 AA
-277 GGSESLPAGPEE
+277 SLPAGPEE
-289 SLGTL
+289 SFGTL
-294 PVQSGVMQKME
+294 PVQSGVTKKME
-305 GQPLSSAQEPS
+305 GQPLPSTQEPS
-316 REPSAGSTQT
+316 RQPSAGSAQT
-326 VGAGGESKT
+326 VEAGGESKT
-335 ESLARA
+335 KPSARV
-341 QEPAENSSLPVGPQ
+341 QEPAENSSLPVGLQ
-355 TTKVQGTAQPA
+355 TIKVQGTAQPA
-366 GTVELP
+366 GTGELP
-372 VKAGEP
+372 VRAGEP

-387 EMPAAGGTGNSLP
+387 GMPAAGGTGNSLP
-400 ASERKNMEEDTGK
+400 VSERKDMEEDTGK
-413 AVQGMLALLGNQNVS
+413 AVQGMMALLGGQNIS
-428 AEVAVSSGGNAGS
+428 AGTATSSSGNAGS
-441 VENAGAGSP
+441 VENVGAGSP

-455 GLPVSKEMAQEKA
+455 ELPVSMETAQGKTNA
-468 EAKYTPDM
+468 RYTPDM
-476 PVEEIVRLMTFEEA
+476 PVEEIVKLMTFEEA

-534 AQIMLDSLAVK
+534 AQIMLDSLAAK

>member
-1 MQVQKSHGVS
+1 
-11 LIYLM
+11 
-16 KGVLSMNKNEQTAT
+16 MNKNEQTAT
-30 MYESI
+30 MYENI

-58 PENGEEMLQLDLRYK
+58 PENGEEMMQLDLRYK

-129 QYIQAAQHA
+129 QYIQAAQYA

-173 ISQKKEI
+173 TSQKKETT
-180 AALVGTAAVSTERK
+180 ALTGTAAVSTERK
-194 QPDMAP
+194 QPDTASA
-200 VRSTVTAF
+200 RSTVTAF
-208 PTAAEKKETLQQ
+208 PAAAEKKEIPQQ
-220 EKPASTSGLPIQ
+220 ENPAQASGLPIQ
-232 GAKAAVNAGP
+232 GAKAAVNA
-242 AGNSLAQRTAAEAK
+242 A
-256 ISLEA
+256 
-261 MAGNGS
+261 
-267 SGASLPTGSQ
+267 ASLPAGSQ
-277 GGSESLPAGPEE
+277 GGSECLPAGPGK
-289 SLGTL
+289 SFGTL
-294 PVQSGVMQKME
+294 PVQSGA
-305 GQPLSSAQEPS
+305 AQEPS
-316 REPSAGSTQT
+316 GQPSAGAVQTMEASGENKTEPSA
-326 VGAGGESKT
+326 
-335 ESLARA
+335 RI
-341 QEPAENSSLPVGPQ
+341 QEPAENSSLPVGLQ
-355 TTKVQGTAQPA
+355 ATKVQGTAQPA
-366 GTVELP
+366 GTGEQP
-372 VKAGEP
+372 VRAGEP

-387 EMPAAGGTGNSLP
+387 EMPAAGETGNNLP
-400 ASERKNMEEDTGK
+400 VSERKDMEGDTGK
-413 AVQGMLALLGNQNVS
+413 AVQDVMALLSGQNVPTEAAVSAGGNTAS
-428 AEVAVSSGGNAGS
+428 AENAEGRGP
-441 VENAGAGSP
+441 EP
-450 ASEVQ
+450 EVL
-455 GLPVSKEMAQEKA
+455 GLPVSGETVQEKA
-468 EAKYTPDM
+468 DARYTPDM
-476 PVEEIVRLMTFEEA
+476 PVEEIVKLMTFEEA

-534 AQIMLDSLAVK
+534 AQIMLDSLAAK